1 MVYAD
6 VDGHAA
12 IEVRMTDFFDWLTV
26 ADSGL
31 GADRLADSFKLSH
44 REIRETTEALAPAF
58 TLALQRAMLDPAAWT
73 ELSHRFLPFMDG
85 TTMPGPETAR
95 SPAAKDLADA
105 LFGSRDIANAVAR
118 KVSLASGIAPDTV
131 EKLMRNLSIMTMQTM
146 VRMMLANVARN
157 QPAGLADGNYPAAIA
172 EMMRRGANAME
183 AMGRPSDSPQRRQPS
198 FPGAAGSDYL
208 AGLFADALNGKLPFM
223 PPAAEATGR
232 PSSTSR
238 QANDDAPPASG
249 FAPFQPFEAMMEG
262 FARGLQQSGGA
273 TSAASSKTTDAPDP
287 PPGDA
292 ADMAS
297 ETAPSN
303 AFDDLARAGQKIQDD
318 YARQMTELFQ
328 RFQGGLGNDKG
339 R

>member
-1 MVYAD
+1 
-6 VDGHAA
+6 
-12 IEVRMTDFFDWLTV
+12 MTDFFDWLTV
-26 ADSGL
+26 GDSGL
-31 GADRLADSFKLSH
+31 GADRLADAFKLSH
-44 REIRETTEALAPAF
+44 QEVRQTTEALAPAF
-58 TLALQRAMLDPAAWT
+58 TLALQRAMLDPVAWT

-85 TTMPGPETAR
+85 TTMPGAETAR

-105 LFGSRDIANAVAR
+105 LFGSRDISNAVAR

-157 QPAGLADGNYPAAIA
+157 QPAGLADGNYPVAIA

-183 AMGRPSDSPQRRQPS
+183 AMGRPSDTPRRRQPD

-223 PPAAEATGR
+223 PPVSGAAER
-232 PSSTSR
+232 PSAPSR
-238 QANDDAPPASG
+238 RADDDVPATSG
-249 FAPFQPFEAMMEG
+249 FTPFQPFEAMMEG
-262 FARGLQQSGGA
+262 FARGLQSGGEPA
-273 TSAASSKTTDAPDP
+273 PGERENAAPEPTPDA
-287 PPGDA
+287 
-292 ADMAS
+292 
-297 ETAPSN
+297 APSN
-303 AFDDLARAGQKIQDD
+303 AFDDLARAGQKMQDD

-328 RFQGGLGNDKG
+328 RFQNGTGSDKG

>member
-1 MVYAD
+1 MVCPD

-12 IEVRMTDFFDWLTV
+12 IEVKMTDFFDWLTV
-26 ADSGL
+26 GDSGL
-31 GADRLADSFKLSH
+31 GADRLADAFKLSQ
-44 REIRETTEALAPAF
+44 REVRQTTEALAPAF

-105 LFGSRDIANAVAR
+105 LFGSRDISNAVAR

-146 VRMMLANVARN
+146 VKMMLANVARN
-157 QPAGLADGNYPAAIA
+157 QPEGFADGNYPAAIA

-183 AMGRPSDSPQRRQPS
+183 AMGRPSDSQRRRQPS

-208 AGLFADALNGKLPFM
+208 AGLFGDALSGKLPFM
-223 PPAAEATGR
+223 PPAAETTGR

-238 QANDDAPPASG
+238 QAGDDMPPASG
-249 FAPFQPFEAMMEG
+249 FTSFQPFEAMIEG
-262 FARGLQQSGGA
+262 FARGLQSG
-273 TSAASSKTTDAPDP
+273 D
-287 PPGDA
+287 DA
-292 ADMAS
+292 A
-297 ETAPSN
+297 TGAPERSAPAPEPDATPAN
-303 AFDDLARAGQKIQDD
+303 SFDDLARAGQEMQDD

>member
-1 MVYAD
+1 MVWPD
-6 VDGHAA
+6 VDGYAA
-12 IEVRMTDFFDWLTV
+12 IEVKMTDFFDWLTV
-26 ADSGL
+26 GDSGL
-31 GADRLADSFKLSH
+31 GADRLADAFKLSQ
-44 REIRETTEALAPAF
+44 REVRQTTEALAPAF

-85 TTMPGPETAR
+85 TTMPGAETAR

-105 LFGSRDIANAVAR
+105 LFGSRDISNAVAR

-146 VRMMLANVARN
+146 VKMMLANVARN
-157 QPAGLADGNYPAAIA
+157 QPEGLADGNYPAAIA

-183 AMGRPSDSPQRRQPS
+183 AMGRPSDSQRRRQPG
-198 FPGAAGSDYL
+198 FPCGAGSDYL

-223 PPAAEATGR
+223 PPVAEAAER

-238 QANDDAPPASG
+238 RASGDTQPASG
-249 FAPFQPFEAMMEG
+249 FTPFQPFETMMEG
-262 FARGLQQSGGA
+262 FARGMQSGDGVA
-273 TSAASSKTTDAPDP
+273 TGEPESQAP
-287 PPGDA
+287 
-292 ADMAS
+292 
-297 ETAPSN
+297 APEPEATPAN
-303 AFDDLARAGQKIQDD
+303 TFDDLARAGQKMQDD

-339 R
+339 G